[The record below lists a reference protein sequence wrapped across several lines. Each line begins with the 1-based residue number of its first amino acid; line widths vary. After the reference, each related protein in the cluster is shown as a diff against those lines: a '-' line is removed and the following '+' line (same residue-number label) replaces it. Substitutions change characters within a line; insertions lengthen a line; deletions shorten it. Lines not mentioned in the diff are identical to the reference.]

1 MPAVE
6 DSADLALL
14 THAVREGGAIA
25 KAAFGSKPKTWE
37 KSKGNPVTEIDLA
50 VNVRLRELLQGAR
63 PDYGWL
69 SEESADEP
77 ERLTKRRVLVIDP
90 IDGTLA
96 FIKGKHEFTICAAVV
111 ADGRPVAAAIFNPM
125 TDELYAAAKGGGTTL
140 NGQRVSVSATSV
152 LEGSRMLVAKDV
164 ILHPAWPQA
173 WPALTAE
180 NRASIAYRMALVSR
194 GEFDSMMSLSSKYEW
209 DVAAGDLIVREA
221 GGRVTNHTG
230 ADLTYNQPASR
241 LRSVIC
247 AGPAMLDAILARTR
261 DIKLP

>member
-1 MPAVE
+1 MPAAE
-6 DSADLALL
+6 DSADLELL
-14 THAVREGGAIA
+14 ARSVREGGAIA

-50 VNVRLRELLQGAR
+50 VNVRLRELLYGAR

-77 ERLTKRRVLVIDP
+77 ERLTRQRVFVIDP

-96 FIKGKHEFTICAAVV
+96 FIKNKPEFTICAAVV
-111 ADGRPVAAAIFNPM
+111 DNGRPVAAAIFNPV
-125 TDELYAAAKGGGTTL
+125 TDEMYAAALGGGTTL
-140 NGQRVSVSATSV
+140 NGKRVSVSATSD
-152 LEGSRMLVAKDV
+152 LTGSRMLVAKDV
-164 ILHPAWPQA
+164 IFHPAWPRA
-173 WPALTAE
+173 WPVLTVE
-180 NRASIAYRMALVSR
+180 NRASIAYRMALVAR

-209 DVAAGDLIVREA
+209 DIAAGDIIVREA
-221 GGRVTNHTG
+221 GGRVTSHTG
-230 ADLTYNQPASR
+230 AELIYNQATPK

-247 AGPAMLDAILARTR
+247 AGPAMHDAILERTR